1 MLDFIVSNTADSGVG
16 SLRWA
21 IDLANNEAIHPGADR
36 IIFDAGMFG
45 QTIALTS
52 GELLINSDVTIDGDL
67 NNDGVFDITI
77 DAGGLSR
84 VVSIEDPAG
93 TVELDGVKITG
104 GYLTGYYPSS
114 VAGAGIKI
122 NGGADVTIK
131 NSVITNNETTNNGGG
146 GIAIFSLSGGSLTVE
161 NSEISN
167 NRAATFGGG
176 IYGYIANVDVQES
189 TISGNTAQQGGGIYG
204 SNNDIDLYSSTV
216 SGNTATIHGGGV
228 AKAGSGAAIITA
240 STIAENTANAD
251 GGGISIRDSSRV
263 DLFNSTIA
271 GNVALADG
279 GGIELITSGTRLNI
293 KSSIVAGNHA
303 VGSSDGIN
311 NPNSAIISSSGS
323 NITSEALPSPQ
334 GNDRVASDPST
345 LFAHLT
351 TVDPDGTPGNGDEYV
366 IADMRDNGG
375 ERESVA
381 ISYFSD
387 ALGRGSFIADARD
400 LDGDGNTTEPLP
412 YDIRGAGFDRLVGG
426 LDIGAYEADQFFAG
440 SLSGFFASVSI
451 DENQPQ
457 GTVIYDVDGLG
468 PGDVATDTGFTYAI
482 TSGNPDFDLD
492 GTNALQID
500 ANTGE
505 ISVLD
510 ADDFDRELMSSSF
523 YNLFVSGTRASD
535 GVSAPGRVTVFVQDV
550 PEFTVDRLDDV
561 TADDGQ
567 TTLREAIALADAAS
581 SSRTPIITFAS
592 SGTITLTQGELVIP
606 SDMIIDGDVDGDGSA
621 DITIS
626 GGNTSQVIE
635 NTSTSGVRDVT
646 LKNLIIRDGSATNG
660 GGIEHRGAALHL
672 ESVQILNNTA
682 TAFGGGIWHN
692 GSSLTITDST
702 ISGNQSTRGG
712 GLGSDNRTTLTITN
726 STISDN
732 QAVLNGF
739 GYGGEGGGLS
749 MRGTATI
756 SQTTIADNAAVGAGG
771 GIWSYPGDFGSDPSD
786 LTLVHTTITGN
797 TSQTSAGGVH
807 LESLARSIENSIIA
821 GNAAPTLSDVDD
833 VSGVT
838 TTYRGVNIFSQSGIG
853 GGSGLVETDVDKL
866 FAATATRTDGA
877 VTVKGGSLADNGGPV
892 ETVLLRGDA
901 LNPALDVTTA
911 NGATDAR
918 GLNRSVD
925 LTLIGNTVAGTTADV
940 GAVELQPSETANKA
954 QAVVETGS
962 ASLTNAQTTITLSRD
977 FIQPVVFA
985 KTTSSNEATLVTV
998 RISDIQSG
1006 QFTVQLQEPPNEDG
1020 VHAAETISWAVFEAG
1035 AWQLADGT
1043 EFQVGT
1049 IDSNKLSSAGFEQVS
1064 FSGGLFDAA
1073 PVIQSQVQTLNGAD
1087 FVVTRQ
1093 RNETSQGFELTMQ
1106 EVQGPNGGSHLT
1118 ETIGWLAFEEGHGTW
1133 DGILW
1138 EAGQTPDT
1146 VNHTVTTES
1155 FQNSFSSAPH
1165 VLTSLSRFDGADP
1178 SSARVTSVNSSDFG
1192 VFVQEDTFS
1201 DVEVVHTTETVDYFA
1216 FSGSGV
1222 LSATDVL
1229 PVVAEYGTTML
1240 GSSNRKIEFQN
1251 SFDNP
1256 VVFAKTTSLNGADPI
1271 TVRLDN
1277 ISGTGFSAKLQE
1289 PDYRDG
1295 FHPQESL
1302 SWFVV
1307 EAGRWE
1313 LSDGTVLEAGVQSAS
1328 LTNSTDFQSID
1339 FAWGGFGNAPTVL
1352 SQVQTNSDSAWVM
1365 TRQDDISAAGFKVT
1379 LQEEEGAAAG
1389 HATEDIGWLA
1399 IAPATGSTASSAG
1412 NDLIASGRTGDSITA
1427 ATSNISLPTGFGEAP
1442 VLLSQLSSTDG
1453 IDPATARVTQVSN
1466 NAFTV
1471 FAEEEAS
1478 ADAEKG
1484 HTTETVDWLA
1494 LVGDGV
1500 LTGVAST
1507 NQVIAEVGT
1516 TSVGSLGATIGLS
1529 HNFINPVAFMLPPSL
1544 NEADPAAIRITD
1556 IQSNSI
1562 DVVLQEPS
1570 NEDGAHLREEVS
1582 WIVMEA
1588 GDWVLSDG
1596 TRLSVGTLDTSLLS
1610 SAGFES
1616 VSFDQSFDAKPAI
1629 ISQVQTDN
1637 DSAWVVTRQRAANKD
1652 GFQISMQEE
1661 EATLGSGHA
1670 LETLGWF
1677 AIERGVGNWDG
1688 NLFEAQN
1695 SGNTVTDAL
1704 ASLNFSAAFS
1714 DTPGFLAALA
1724 SMDGSDPSALRYTSL
1739 DSNGVDVQVME
1750 ERSADPETGHTTE
1763 VVDWFAFEA
1772 DGLLTGS
1779 EWL

>member
-45 QTIALTS
+45 QTISLTS

-263 DLFNSTIA
+263 DLFNSTVA

-311 NPNSAIISSSGS
+311 NPNSGIISSSGS

-400 LDGDGNTTEPLP
+400 LDGDGNTTEALP
-412 YDIRGAGFDRLVGG
+412 YDIRGPGFDRLVGG

-535 GVSAPGRVTVFVQDV
+535 GVSAPGRITVFVQDV

-592 SGTITLTQGELVIP
+592 AGTITLTQGELIIP
-606 SDMIIDGDVDGDGSA
+606 SDMIIDGDVDGDGNA

-682 TAFGGGIWHN
+682 TSFGGGIWHN

-739 GYGGEGGGLS
+739 GFGGEGGGLS

-838 TTYRGVNIFSQSGIG
+838 TTYRGVNIFSQAGVG
-853 GGSGLVETDVDKL
+853 GSSGLVEADVDKL

-892 ETVLLRGDA
+892 QTALLRGDA

-911 NGATDAR
+911 NGSTDAR
-918 GLNRSVD
+918 GLDRSVN
-925 LTLIGNTVAGTTADV
+925 LPLIGNTVAGTTADV
-940 GAVELQPSETANKA
+940 GAVELQPSETASKA
-954 QAVVETGS
+954 QAVVETGT
-962 ASLTNAQTTITLSRD
+962 ASITNGQTTITLSRD
-977 FIQPVVFA
+977 FVKPVVFA

-1138 EAGQTPDT
+1138 EAGQTPDSVT
-1146 VNHTVTTES
+1146 HTISTES

-1165 VLTSLSRFDGADP
+1165 VLTSLSRFDGGDP
-1178 SSARVTSVNSSDFG
+1178 SSARVTSVSTSDFG

-1201 DVEVVHTTETVDYFA
+1201 DAEVVHTSETVDYFA

-1229 PVVAEYGTTML
+1229 PVVAEYGSATL
-1240 GSSNRKIEFQN
+1240 GSGLRHFKFQN
-1251 SFDNP
+1251 AFDNP
-1256 VVFAKTTSLNGADPI
+1256 VVFAKTTSINGLDPI
-1271 TVRLDN
+1271 TVRLEN
-1277 ISGTGFSAKLQE
+1277 VSGSGFSARVQE
-1289 PDYRDG
+1289 PDYKDG
-1295 FHPQESL
+1295 AHAQENL
-1302 SWFVV
+1302 SWLVV
-1307 EAGRWE
+1307 EAGRWK
-1313 LSDGTVLEAGVQSAS
+1313 LADGTVLEAGTQSAS
-1328 LTNSTDFQSID
+1328 LTNATDFQNID
-1339 FAWGGFGNAPTVL
+1339 FAWGGYGSTPTVL
-1352 SQVQTNSDSAWVM
+1352 SQVQTNSDSDWVI
-1365 TRQDDISAAGFKVT
+1365 TRQKDASSQGFKVS
-1379 LQEEEGAAAG
+1379 LQEEEAAAAAHG
-1389 HATEDIGWLA
+1389 AETIGWLA
-1399 IAPATGSTASSAG
+1399 IAPATGADATTAG
-1412 NDLIASGRTGDSITA
+1412 NDMIASGQTGDSV
-1427 ATSNISLPTGFGEAP
+1427 TSSPFTQALPRGFTETP
-1442 VLLSQLSSTDG
+1442 VLLTQLSSFDG
-1453 IDPATARVTQVSN
+1453 QDPSTARVRQTSSTE
-1466 NAFTV
+1466 FSV
-1471 FAEEEAS
+1471 FVEEEAS
-1478 ADAEKG
+1478 ADPERG
-1484 HTTETVDWLA
+1484 HTSETVDWLA
-1494 LVGDGV
+1494 LTGDGV
-1500 LTGVAST
+1500 LTGEASI

-1516 TSVGSLGATIGLS
+1516 TTVGSSQATINLS
-1529 HNFINPVAFMLPPSL
+1529 HSFINPVAFALPPSS
-1544 NEADPAAIRITD
+1544 NEADPVAVRITSV
-1556 IQSNSI
+1556 QQGSFQLK
-1562 DVVLQEPS
+1562 LQEPS
-1570 NEDGAHLREEVS
+1570 NEDGLHGAEAIS

-1588 GDWVLSDG
+1588 GDWILGDG
-1596 TRLSVGTLDTSLLS
+1596 TKLSVGKTDSNLLS
-1610 SAGFES
+1610 PAGFEM
-1616 VSFDQSFDAKPAI
+1616 VSFSQGFDDRPAVF
-1629 ISQVQTDN
+1629 SQVQTEN
-1637 DSAWVVTRQRAANKD
+1637 DPAWVVTRQNAIDED
-1652 GFQISMQEE
+1652 GFRFTMQEE
-1661 EATLGSGHA
+1661 EATLGSGHGQ
-1670 LETLGWF
+1670 ETLGWF
-1677 AIERGVGNWDG
+1677 AIERGIGSWDG
-1688 NLFEAQN
+1688 NAFEARTT
-1695 SGNTVTDAL
+1695 GNTVTDASSSVSFGAAFTDAPGFVASL
-1704 ASLNFSAAFS
+1704 ASFNG
-1714 DTPGFLAALA
+1714 P
-1724 SMDGSDPSALRYTSL
+1724 DPSSLRYSSL
-1739 DSNGVDVQVME
+1739 TANGVDVRVME
-1750 ERSADPETGHTTE
+1750 ERSTDVETAHTTE
-1763 VVDWFAFEA
+1763 VVDWFAFQA
-1772 DGLLTGS
+1772 DGLLTAT
-1779 EWL
+1779 EWV